1 MSSEVTATI
10 FDFAVIAILVAGTLL
25 LLAIATGLILLY
37 PTLRRIMDN
46 MEVATSSAAESCQN
60 VSQASQSAKEAAA
73 DLAILARSA
82 ASNAPD
88 VVKNAKEI
96 AENVRFTT
104 SHIAEASRLLAF
116 IGASQD
122 SAAVGLSTLGQFFKK
137 LLGR

>member
-10 FDFAVIAILVAGTLL
+10 FDFAVIAILVAGSLL
-25 LLAIATGLILLY
+25 LLAIAAGLILLY
-37 PTLRRIMDN
+37 PTLRRIMAN
-46 MEVATSSAAESCQN
+46 IEVASKNAAESWQN
-60 VSQASQSAKEAAA
+60 FAEASQSAKEAAA
-73 DLAILARSA
+73 DLAILASEA

-96 AENVRFTT
+96 AENVRVTT

-122 SAAVGLSTLGQFFKK
+122 SAAMGLSTLGQFFKK